1 MTGDST
7 ESQKKLCLDS
17 VVHGYPIY
25 KQVWTTDNEEN
36 SANNPRAFASRKC
49 GDVVGHVL
57 RASSLASSIDETH
70 DSSIC
75 NTNASHML
83 A

>member
-1 MTGDST
+1 MGDST
-7 ESQKKLCLDS
+7 ENQRKLCLDS

-25 KQVWTTDNEEN
+25 KQVWTTDIEEN
-36 SANNPRAFASRKC
+36 SANSPKAVASRKC
-49 GDVVGHVL
+49 GNVVGYVP

-83 A
+83 P